1 MNTTA
6 PQEIPAWAYERA
18 YSRSYKHTLNAEKL
32 KTIYTEDNNP
42 EARVMRA
49 FAAHI
54 AATEQPPVDPDVELV
69 VGIVNAF
76 ENCTTHGVRERA
88 FDCRLHHE
96 DSLAVAV
103 TYYKQNKE
111 SAQ

>member
-1 MNTTA
+1 MSTSDT
-6 PQEIPAWAYERA
+6 PAWAYERA

-54 AATEQPPVDPDVELV
+54 AATEQPPVDPDVEFV
-69 VGIVNAF
+69 KGIILAWGKPLHQWNAPTFF
-76 ENCTTHGVRERA
+76 EDTVRKEALERA
-88 FDCRLHHE
+88 
-96 DSLAVAV
+96 VAW
-103 TYYKQNKE
+103 YKQNKE
-111 SAQ
+111 TAQ

>member
-1 MNTTA
+1 MSTSDT
-6 PQEIPAWAYERA
+6 PAWAYERA

-32 KTIYTEDNNP
+32 KSIYAEDKNP

-54 AATEQPPVDPDVELV
+54 AATEQPPVDPDVEFVKRFILALRPQEAMANPYTYFDGTFRMV
-69 VGIVNAF
+69 AL
-76 ENCTTHGVRERA
+76 ERGVA
-88 FDCRLHHE
+88 W
-96 DSLAVAV
+96 
-103 TYYKQNKE
+103 YKQNKE

>member
-1 MNTTA
+1 MSTSD
-6 PQEIPAWAYERA
+6 IPAWAYERA

-32 KTIYTEDNNP
+32 KSIYAEDKNP

-54 AATEQPPVDPDVELV
+54 AATEQPPVDPDVEFVKGL
-69 VGIVNAF
+69 IVAW
-76 ENCTTHGVRERA
+76 GRP
-88 FDCRLHHE
+88 LHHWQVPTFFDDPIRQE
-96 DSLAVAV
+96 ALQRAVA
-103 TYYKQNKE
+103 YYKQNKE